1 MQNNHT
7 FVICAYGDSKYLEEC
22 IHSLK
27 QQTLQS
33 QLILYTST
41 PSEYI
46 EQICQKNAIVMHTA
60 QGGGIGKDWNLALSL

>member
-27 QQTLQS
+27 KQTLKS

-46 EQICQKNAIVMHTA
+46 EQICQNNAIVM
-60 QGGGIGKDWNLALSL
+60 QFYKGKAVKPL